1 MNSIQHN
8 INGASSQGSSRKSS
22 RTATFFNAMRKG
34 LRAAS
39 AANSYPP
46 SSAALER
53 ILSENK

>member
-22 RTATFFNAMRKG
+22 PIAIFFNAMRKG

-46 SSAALER
+46 SKEALLK